1 VSAEGFRKGSGGV
14 RGVFLPNLI
23 EIIPSEGSLPT
34 GSEVDRLDP
43 FCGSP
48 TRLLSAFLIFR
59 GGKNQMAPNRGLVF
73 NGMIDPLLTTNDSQT
88 KLLRC
93 MKYFCEFFNQ

>member
-48 TRLLSAFLIFR
+48 TRLLSAFLILGEGKIKWR
-59 GGKNQMAPNRGLVF
+59 PIGGWFLTEGLTHY
-73 NGMIDPLLTTNDSQT
+73 LRLTI
-88 KLLRC
+88 LRQN
-93 MKYFCEFFNQ
+93 F